1 MNTDER
7 LAQEISITLEFRQW
21 CLLIS
26 VLSSILEKTIPLADK
41 AISAQTEQLACIR
54 EIIDRATD

>member
-1 MNTDER
+1 MRSQNPDR
-7 LAQEISITLEFRQW
+7 LVSVELAWRDW

-26 VLSSILEKTIPLADK
+26 VLSSIIEQTIEMQDEKVRQ
-41 AISAQTEQLACIR
+41 QTRQFSHIR